1 MFTDEIVLGA
11 IKHSEH
17 GVKFSKTAEQILET
31 IVERV
36 WFEDHE
42 GVEFIEKISEIINNY
57 VNFELRQAIRGHDAM
72 IEDLKIFISELRNN
86 QETEVRINTWV
97 RIERILN
104 MMATESGRFLEI
116 TASEVARLQ
125 QSVIVAP
132 IQ

>member
-1 MFTDEIVLGA
+1 MFTEEIVLGA

-17 GVKFSKTAEQILET
+17 GVKFSTTAEQILET

-42 GVEFIEKISEIINNY
+42 GVEFIEKISVIINNY
-57 VNFELRQAIRGHDAM
+57 VNFELRQALRGHEAI
-72 IEDLKIFISELRNN
+72 IEDIKTFISGLRDN
-86 QETEVRINTWV
+86 QESEVRINTWV
-97 RIERILN
+97 RIERILD
-104 MMATESGRFLEI
+104 MMATEGGRFLDI

-132 IQ
+132 VQ